1 MWDVT
6 DGGSPTEPTTAAL
19 RSMGITYATAP
30 STIASRQ
37 DSMRALWEHAG
48 LTSID
53 TRVIRIP
60 ITYSNFDD
68 FWESHSAPVGP
79 AGQAIRDMAPSA
91 KGQLRD
97 LLRERLPAD
106 LQGRISYSAHA
117 NAVKG
122 RVGR

>member
-1 MWDVT
+1 
-6 DGGSPTEPTTAAL
+6 
-19 RSMGITYATAP
+19 MGITYATAP
-30 STIASRQ
+30 STTASRQ

-68 FWESHSAPVGP
+68 FWKSHSAPVGP